1 MSKNCFIII
10 ILLGFVSAILY
21 SCGKKTD
28 KERAIALVEKQYE
41 GSNQKLNFDQ
51 ATLDSLYNISPK
63 AYVDSLAKGHELD
76 STLAELET
84 EIEHFSQAASDS
96 VGLISAKLTKERYS
110 LLELAKTKPKF
121 IGWKLSGVTK
131 AGDVAAPLSFNF
143 DQAIS
148 KIVP

>member
-1 MSKNCFIII
+1 MRKTYHVFV
-10 ILLGFVSAILY
+10 LLSLIVIT

-28 KERAIALVEKQYE
+28 KECAIALVEKQYE
-41 GSNQKLNFDQ
+41 NSSQELNFEQ

-63 AYVDSLAKGHELD
+63 AYADSIAKGHELD
-76 STLAELET
+76 STLAVLET
-84 EIEHFSQAASDS
+84 EIEHFSQAESDS
-96 VGLISAKLTKERYS
+96 VGLISARLTKERYS

-131 AGDVAAPLSFNF
+131 AGDMAAPLSFNF

>member
-1 MSKNCFIII
+1 MINKYFAIF
-10 ILLGFVSAILY
+10 LLGFISIILY
-21 SCGKKTD
+21 ACGKKTD

-41 GSNQKLNFDQ
+41 NSSQKLNFEQ
-51 ATLDSLYNISPK
+51 ATLDSLYHISPK
-63 AYVDSLAKGHELD
+63 AYADSIAKGHELD
-76 STLAELET
+76 STLAVLET
-84 EIEHFSQAASDS
+84 EIEHFSQAESDS

-131 AGDVAAPLSFNF
+131 AGDIAASLSFNF
-143 DQAIS
+143 DQGIS